1 MCYIDR
7 NIKIKTNK
15 LNYNNLHLNQLD
27 GADFIDYKPT
37 DSYIHLFSV
46 IISLVIYFIILFS
59 VIFYLIDGR
68 K

>member
-1 MCYIDR
+1 MCFIDTSV
-7 NIKIKTNK
+7 KIKTNN
-15 LNYNNLHLNQLD
+15 LVYNNLYLNQLD

>member
-1 MCYIDR
+1 MCFIDTSV
-7 NIKIKTNK
+7 KIKTNN
-15 LNYNNLHLNQLD
+15 LFYNNLYLNQLD
-27 GADFIDYKPT
+27 GVDFIDYEPT
-37 DSYIHLFSV
+37 NSYIHLFSV